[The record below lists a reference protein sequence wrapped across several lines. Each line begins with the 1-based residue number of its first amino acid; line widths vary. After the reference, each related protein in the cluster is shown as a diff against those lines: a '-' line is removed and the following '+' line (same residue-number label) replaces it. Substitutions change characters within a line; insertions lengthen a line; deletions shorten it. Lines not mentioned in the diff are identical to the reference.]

1 MIELFARIPNAGE
14 EVVFEK
20 FVFKV
25 QSVDMRRVKKVH
37 VNVAIENN
45 RDDEATN

>member
-1 MIELFARIPNAGE
+1 
-14 EVVFEK
+14 VFEK

-37 VNVAIENN
+37 VKVTTQEKQ
-45 RDDEATN
+45 DEEATN